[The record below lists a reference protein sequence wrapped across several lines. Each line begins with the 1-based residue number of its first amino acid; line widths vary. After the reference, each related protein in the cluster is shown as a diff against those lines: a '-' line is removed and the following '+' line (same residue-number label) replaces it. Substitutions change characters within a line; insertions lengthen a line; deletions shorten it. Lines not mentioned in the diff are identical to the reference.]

1 MPPVIVVAEPGFKH
15 RKFLNWMFTGSDV
28 MSRKQKCGLLQRV
41 APLRA
46 RLSPSGVL
54 RGQKYPDAGSVCC
67 SGGWVVLF
75 VQWRFGSLRV
85 FANPLLEN
93 RNIS

>member
-1 MPPVIVVAEPGFKH
+1 MPPVIVVAESGFKH
-15 RKFLNWMFTGSDV
+15 RKFLKWMFTGSDV
-28 MSRKQKCGLLQRV
+28 MRRKQNGGLRPRL

-54 RGQKYPDAGSVCC
+54 RGQKYPDAGSGCC

-85 FANPLLEN
+85 FGNPLLEN